1 MVDAN
6 LDKNTVDYNHV
17 HYAPPIIT
25 VMIDMFL
32 AGGSNKDSKD

>member
-6 LDKNTVDYNHV
+6 LDKNTVDYNYV

-32 AGGSNKDSKD
+32 AGGSNKDAKE